1 MSGGLEEEVVCHDC
15 RPGPPTEQLAPVQV
29 EELSH
34 APTELL
40 NPIHIEEHLAGPRM
54 AEPQPAERFAEPD
67 PVPIHVPPAAVP
79 PPDPGPT
86 EVLPL
91 EVPPVEAPPLSPAEM
106 SPAGMSSSQPLADEE
121 EPVTATAARTEMFD
135 APRADSPRTET
146 RRAKATTTVKAAAGA
161 PHRRALRRPGVPAR
175 GTLKDDVQGPL
186 VILAVLC
193 AVVAIVGG
201 INRNSFLGLTGG
213 LLSGAAVVAIIII
226 GLTSP
231 KK

>member
-1 MSGGLEEEVVCHDC
+1 VSVGLEEQVVCHDC
-15 RPGPPTEQLAPVQV
+15 RPGPPTEQLAPVQA

-40 NPIHIEEHLAGPRM
+40 NPIHIEEHLAGPRT
-54 AEPQPAERFAEPD
+54 AESQPGEQFAEPD
-67 PVPIHVPPAAVP
+67 PAPIDGPPAAAP
-79 PPDPGPT
+79 LPDPGPT

-91 EVPPVEAPPLSPAEM
+91 EMPPADMSPAEKSPAEM
-106 SPAGMSSSQPLADEE
+106 SSSQLLADED
-121 EPVTATAARTEMFD
+121 EPVTAVAARTEMFD
-135 APRADSPRTET
+135 PRADPPRAET
-146 RRAKATTTVKAAAGA
+146 RRAKAAANAAAGA
-161 PHRRALRRPGVPAR
+161 PHRRALRRRPGVPAR

-201 INRNSFLGLTGG
+201 FNRNSFLGLTGG

>member
-1 MSGGLEEEVVCHDC
+1 VSVGLEEQVVCHDC
-15 RPGPPTEQLAPVQV
+15 RPGPPTEQLAPVQA

-40 NPIHIEEHLAGPRM
+40 NPIHIEEHLAGPRT
-54 AEPQPAERFAEPD
+54 AESQPGEQFAEPD
-67 PVPIHVPPAAVP
+67 PAPIDGPPAADP
-79 PPDPGPT
+79 LPDPGLT

-91 EVPPVEAPPLSPAEM
+91 EMSPAEM
-106 SPAGMSSSQPLADEE
+106 SPAEMSSSQLLADED
-121 EPVTATAARTEMFD
+121 EPVTAVAARTEMFD
-135 APRADSPRTET
+135 ARADPPRTET
-146 RRAKATTTVKAAAGA
+146 RRAKAAANAAAGA
-161 PHRRALRRPGVPAR
+161 PHRRALRRRPGVPAR

-201 INRNSFLGLTGG
+201 FNRNSFLGLTGG